1 MITVVFCCFFSVI
14 KIVINVGYFDVVV
27 ALYDCFVPTG
37 HFLLLALQDRFV
49 ITV

>member
-1 MITVVFCCFFSVI
+1 M
-14 KIVINVGYFDVVV
+14 INVGYFVVVV

-37 HFLLLALQDRFV
+37 DILLVALQDRFV